1 MERLTIPFVAGV
13 ASGALCAYLFHFPQT
28 ASPLSGAAF
37 AVTALAMIAVCSSP
51 GSIRLYHLLFFS
63 LGFFCFCSDAM
74 LPDRLLPH
82 WVSSLPARAAE
93 ELRTQIRAIP
103 FKDVRSAALV
113 CAVLTGDRSLL
124 DQGLTAAFRASGAS
138 HILALSGLHMGLVC
152 RLARHGTAVIGNSP
166 AARYLRCVL
175 CCAFALFYT
184 IATGASASAQRACIF
199 ILMSEFAAVSQRRR
213 SSPAH
218 KLNAA
223 LTLQLAFRPRVIVS
237 PAFQLSYMA
246 MAGIVFL
253 NPVLQGWFPKPVS
266 KAGKNLNISR
276 RIWRIAAVSIS
287 CQVFTAPVAFLHF
300 GSFPRHFLLANLIAL
315 PLTSV
320 MISLAAGV
328 TLLCR
333 LGICPAILVD
343 ASEAAIRALVR
354 SMEIISGM

>member
-13 ASGALCAYLFHFPQT
+13 ASGALCAYLFHFPQM
-28 ASPLSGAAF
+28 ASPLSGATLAGS
-37 AVTALAMIAVCSSP
+37 ALAMIAVCSRP
-51 GSIRLYHLLFFS
+51 DSIRLYYLLFFC

-82 WVSSLPARAAE
+82 WASALPARAVKG
-93 ELRTQIRAIP
+93 LRSHIRAIP
-103 FKDVRSAALV
+103 FRDGRSAALV

-124 DQGLTAAFRASGAS
+124 DPALTAAFRTSGAS

-152 RLARHGTAVIGNSP
+152 RLARHGTAIMGNSP
-166 AARYLRCVL
+166 AARYLRCAL
-175 CCAFALFYT
+175 CCGFALFYT

-199 ILMSEFAAVSQRRR
+199 ILMSEIAAVSQRRR

-218 KLNAA
+218 KLNTA

-253 NPVLQGWFPKPVS
+253 NPVLQGWFPQPLS
-266 KAGKNLNISR
+266 KAGRSLNISKK
-276 RIWRIAAVSIS
+276 IWEIAAVSIS
-287 CQVFTAPVAFLHF
+287 CQVFTAPVAFFHF
-300 GSFPRHFLLANLIAL
+300 GSFPKHFLLANLIAL
-315 PLTSV
+315 PITSV
-320 MISLAAGV
+320 MISLAVGV
-328 TLLCR
+328 ALLCS
-333 LGICPAILVD
+333 LGICPTILLD
-343 ASEAAIRALVR
+343 ACEAVIRALVR